1 MPAAKKQT
9 ASKQAQSK
17 SKSAKSR
24 KPSGKTTKKPATK
37 RTTKKTQETYKVEGK
52 KVVGKIKELI
62 KEGNVRRI
70 TIKDNK
76 GKTIFVMPVTVG
88 VIGAVLA
95 APLVV
100 IGAIAAMV
108 TECEISVERSK

>member
-1 MPAAKKQT
+1 MATAKK
-9 ASKQAQSK
+9 KV
-17 SKSAKSR
+17 
-24 KPSGKTTKKPATK
+24 
-37 RTTKKTQETYKVEGK
+37 TKKTAAKTAKKAGKKVEEVYKVEGK
-52 KVVGKIKELI
+52 KAMSKIKQLI

-70 TIKDNK
+70 TVRDSK

-100 IGAIAAMV
+100 VGAIAAMV
-108 TECEISVERSK
+108 TECEISVERTK

>member
-1 MPAAKKQT
+1 MATKKST
-9 ASKQAQSK
+9 TKK
-17 SKSAKSR
+17 STK
-24 KPSGKTTKKPATK
+24 KTTKKSTPKSSAKKTAKKATK
-37 RTTKKTQETYKVEGK
+37 QVTKKTKEVYKVKGK
-52 KVVGKIKELI
+52 QVVTKVKELI
-62 KEGNVRRI
+62 KEGNVRRV

-100 IGAIAAMV
+100 IGTIAAMV
-108 TECEISVERSK
+108 TECEISVERIK